1 MKLHSD
7 QVESSNRITGYGPG
21 YVVVNEVRIASSVVV
36 TPTRM
41 AEDWAPVDF
50 ADVSAACLRLLE
62 EFDMEVAL
70 LGTGASQQFPRDDL
84 VARFASRGI
93 GLEIMDTAA
102 ACRTY
107 NILMAEG
114 RTVAAM
120 LLPIS
125 N

>member
-7 QVESSNRITGYGPG
+7 QVDSSNRITGYGIG
-21 YVVVNEVRIASSVVV
+21 YVAVNSVRIAGSVTV

-41 AEDWAPVDF
+41 LQDWAPENFSDI
-50 ADVSAACLRLLE
+50 SAACLRLLDE
-62 EFDMEVAL
+62 LEFEVAL
-70 LGTGASQQFPRDDL
+70 LGTGASQQFPGDNL
-84 VARFASRGI
+84 VAQFASRGI

-125 N
+125 D